1 LFAKKKGIQKVKT
14 PNTVYDEETGEWVP
28 KWGYKGANKKNE
40 NEWLVELPSE
50 RPDQED
56 ENPRTALK
64 KDRKARVSANE
75 GRRVRNSGEEIP
87 VKKKSA
93 VAKEVIT
100 KKLAQRLRKVRVG
113 KTLGGR
119 TGRRK

>member
-1 LFAKKKGIQKVKT
+1 
-14 PNTVYDEETGEWVP
+14 
-28 KWGYKGANKKNE
+28 
-40 NEWLVELPSE
+40 LVELPSE

-56 ENPRTALK
+56 ENPRTALR

-75 GRRVRNSGEEIP
+75 GRRVRNSGEEVP
-87 VKKKSA
+87 MKKKSA
-93 VAKEVIT
+93 TAKEVIT
-100 KKLAQRLRKVRVG
+100 RKLAQRLRKVRVG